1 MDGVVLVSAH
11 AERIAGGLGVAGGG
25 IAGVGGVAG
34 VGGLGVGG
42 VGVGG
47 VGVGGLGVTGLYS
60 PAGLTP
66 GFTPALGAVG
76 GVGAVGL
83 PGQLGVGGI
92 TTTTTTPVSVT
103 TGQTPAPAA
112 AGAGSCPSDGSICG
126 QCLVPQGAAPGK
138 YVCCCDR
145 SCKTNNPAQDPAGNC
160 CANFAQACPGQ
171 Q

>member
-1 MDGVVLVSAH
+1 M
-11 AERIAGGLGVAGGG
+11 
-25 IAGVGGVAG
+25 
-34 VGGLGVGG
+34 
-42 VGVGG
+42 GG
-47 VGVGGLGVTGLYS
+47 VGVGGLGVGSSLFS

-76 GVGAVGL
+76 GVGNVGL

-92 TTTTTTPVSVT
+92 SGTGFSTGGITTTVTSPAVTVTGGGQATTPAT
-103 TGQTPAPAA
+103 T
-112 AGAGSCPSDGSICG
+112 GAGSCPADGSICG

-145 SCKTNNPAQDPAGNC
+145 ACKSNNAAQDPAGSC
-160 CANFAQACPGQ
+160 CANFATACPGQ